1 MVLIVIVI
9 FILDWLYNVVKYKI
23 DIIKLFD
30 SNQDISVFEYYI
42 IIDNINFIY

>member
-30 SNQDISVFEYYI
+30 SNYDISVFEYYI